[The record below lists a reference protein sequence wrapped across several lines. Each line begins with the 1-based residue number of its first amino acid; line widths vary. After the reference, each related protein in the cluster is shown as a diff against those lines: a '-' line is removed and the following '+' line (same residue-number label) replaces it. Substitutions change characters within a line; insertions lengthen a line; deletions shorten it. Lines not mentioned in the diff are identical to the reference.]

1 MEKKESIFVICAHSD
16 DQILGP
22 GGTVAKYA
30 KEGKET
36 FTIIFSYGETSH
48 FWLKKKV
55 SVEIRVKE
63 AQAADKVIGGSGV
76 VFFGLT
82 EGKFL
87 EDVKDKKIKD
97 RIKELIKEKN
107 PDKIFTHSID
117 DPHADHKDV
126 YNVVKEIVDEINY
139 EGSLLCFD
147 VWNIIDFKKRE
158 KPKLYVDI
166 TDTFKTKMKA
176 LHCFRSQRL
185 VMLFPYINVYIK
197 AFINGLKNDC
207 KYAEKFY
214 KIK

>member
-1 MEKKESIFVICAHSD
+1 MKESVFVICAHSD

-22 GGTVAKYA
+22 GGTLAKYA
-30 KEGKET
+30 KQGKEI
-36 FTIIFSYGETSH
+36 FTIILSYGETSH

-63 AQAADKVIGGSGV
+63 AQNADNVIGGSGV

-82 EGKFL
+82 EGKIL

-97 RIKELIKEKN
+97 RIKELIKEKK
-107 PDKIFTHSID
+107 PIKIFTHSVD
-117 DPHADHKDV
+117 DAHDDHRAV
-126 YNVVKEIVDEINY
+126 YKIVTELTDEINY
-139 EGSLLCFD
+139 KGDLLSFD
-147 VWNIIDFKKRE
+147 IWHIIDFKKRE

-166 TDTFKTKMKA
+166 TDNFKTKMKA

-207 KYAEKFY
+207 KHAEKFY

>member
-1 MEKKESIFVICAHSD
+1 MGESVFVICAHSD
-16 DQILGP
+16 DQMLGP
-22 GGTVAKYA
+22 GGTLAKYA
-30 KEGKET
+30 KEGKEI
-36 FTIIFSYGETSH
+36 FTIILSYGETSH
-48 FWLKKKV
+48 LWLKKRV
-55 SVEIRVKE
+55 SIEIRVKE
-63 AQAADKVIGGSGV
+63 AQNADKVIGGSGV

-87 EDVKDKKIKD
+87 EEVEDKKIKD

-107 PDKIFTHSID
+107 PTKIFTHSVD
-117 DPHADHKDV
+117 DAHNDHRAV
-126 YNVVKEIVDEINY
+126 YKVVMELTDEINY
-139 EGSLLCFD
+139 KGDLLSFD
-147 VWNIIDFKKRE
+147 IWHIVDFKKRE

-166 TDTFKTKMKA
+166 TDTFKTKLKA
-176 LHCFRSQRL
+176 LKCFESQKL

>member
-1 MEKKESIFVICAHSD
+1 MKESVFVICAHSD

-22 GGTVAKYA
+22 GGTLAKYA
-30 KEGKET
+30 KQGKEI

-48 FWLKKKV
+48 LWLKKKV

-82 EGKFL
+82 EGKIL
-87 EDVKDKKIKD
+87 EQVKDKKIKT
-97 RIKELIKEKN
+97 RIKKLIKEKK
-107 PDKIFTHSID
+107 PARIFTHSID
-117 DPHADHKDV
+117 DAHDDHRAV
-126 YNVVKEIVDEINY
+126 YKTVMELTDEIKY
-139 EGSLLCFD
+139 KGDLLSFD
-147 VWNIIDFKKRE
+147 IWHIVDFKKRE

-166 TDTFKTKMKA
+166 THSFKTKLRA
-176 LHCFRSQRL
+176 LRCFKSQRFL
-185 VMLFPYINVYIK
+185 MLIPYLGVYIN

-207 KYAEKFY
+207 RHAEKFY

>member
-1 MEKKESIFVICAHSD
+1 MGESIFVICAHSD
-16 DQILGP
+16 DQMLGP
-22 GGTVAKYA
+22 GGTLAKYA
-30 KEGKET
+30 KEGKEI
-36 FTIIFSYGETSH
+36 FTIILSYGETSH
-48 FWLKKKV
+48 VWLKKRV
-55 SVEIRVKE
+55 SIEIRVKE
-63 AQAADKVIGGSGV
+63 AQNADKIIGGSGV

-87 EDVKDKKIKD
+87 EEVEDKKIKD

-107 PDKIFTHSID
+107 PAKIFTHSVD
-117 DPHADHKDV
+117 DAHDDHRAV
-126 YNVVKEIVDEINY
+126 YKVVMELIDEINY
-139 EGSLLCFD
+139 KGDLLSFD
-147 VWNIIDFKKRE
+147 IWHIVDFKKRE

-166 TDTFKTKMKA
+166 TDTFKTKLKA
-176 LHCFRSQRL
+176 LKCFESQKL

>member
-1 MEKKESIFVICAHSD
+1 
-16 DQILGP
+16 
-22 GGTVAKYA
+22 VAKYA
-30 KEGKET
+30 KEGKKI

-55 SVEIRVKE
+55 SAEIRVKE
-63 AQAADKVIGGSGV
+63 AQNADKVIGGSGV
-76 VFFGLT
+76 VFFGLK

-87 EDVKDKKIKD
+87 EETENKKIKT
-97 RIKELIKEKN
+97 RLKKLIKEKK
-107 PDKIFTHSID
+107 PIKVFTHSAD
-117 DPHADHKDV
+117 DPHVDHRAV

-139 EGSLLCFD
+139 KGSLLSFD
-147 VWNIIDFKKRE
+147 IWNIADFKKRE

-166 TDTFKTKMKA
+166 TSTFKVKLKA
-176 LHCFRSQRL
+176 LKCFESQKL
-185 VMLFPYINVYIK
+185 AMLFPYINVYIN

>member
-1 MEKKESIFVICAHSD
+1 MVKKESIFVICAHSD

-22 GGTVAKYA
+22 GGTLAKYA
-30 KEGKET
+30 KEGKEI

-55 SVEIRVKE
+55 SVKIRVKE

-76 VFFGLT
+76 VFFGLI

-87 EDVKDKKIKD
+87 EEAKDKQIKD
-97 RIKELIKEKN
+97 KIEKLIKEKK
-107 PDKIFTHSID
+107 PIKIFTHSVD
-117 DPHADHKDV
+117 DAHNDHRAV
-126 YNVVKEIVDEINY
+126 YKIVTELTEDTKY
-139 EGSLLCFD
+139 KGDLLSFD
-147 VWNIIDFKKRE
+147 IWHIMDLKKRG

-166 TDTFKTKMKA
+166 TPTFKVKLKA
-176 LHCFRSQRL
+176 LKCFESQKL
-185 VMLFPYINVYIK
+185 AMLFPYINVYIN

>member
-1 MEKKESIFVICAHSD
+1 MKKKESVFVICAHSD

-22 GGTVAKYA
+22 GGTIAKYA
-30 KEGKET
+30 KEGKEV

-48 FWLKKKV
+48 LWLKKKV

-82 EGKFL
+82 EGKIL

-107 PDKIFTHSID
+107 PVKIFTHSID
-117 DPHADHKDV
+117 DAHDDHRAV
-126 YNVVKEIVDEINY
+126 YKIVTELTDEINY
-139 EGSLLCFD
+139 KGDLLSFD
-147 VWNIIDFKKRE
+147 IWHIIDFKKRE

-207 KYAEKFY
+207 KHAEKFY